1 MERLQVKRARLVT
14 LVVATWIAST
24 ASGLESPVL
33 ESDTAVATA
42 GFYRLQWEPAA
53 VGGGYE
59 LQESTRPDFS
69 DARMLYAGPDLA
81 TVLSGKPDGDYYY
94 RVRGRVDGGR
104 SPWSAPVQVRVQA
117 HSLGRALT
125 FFALGALVFVA
136 TVALI
141 LRGEMRSRRLRSQ

>member
-1 MERLQVKRARLVT
+1 MERLPVKRARLVT
-14 LVVATWIAST
+14 LIVATLIGST
-24 ASGLESPVL
+24 ASAFEAPAL

-59 LQESTRPDFS
+59 LQESTRTDFS
-69 DARMLYAGPDLA
+69 DARMLYVGPDLA

-94 RVRGRVDGGR
+94 RIRGLAADAR
-104 SPWSAPVQVRVQA
+104 SPWSTPVHVQVRA
-117 HSLGRALT
+117 HPLGRALT

-141 LRGEMRSRRLRSQ
+141 LRGEMRFRELRSQ